1 MGRASPLR
9 RNREFQLLWSGQAT
23 SELGTRT
30 AQLAYPL
37 LVLAVTGSP
46 AKAGLVGFASGLPVF
61 LFGLPAGALVDR
73 VDRRR
78 LMLVCDGVRAI
89 SVATIAL
96 ALLDGSLVFAQ
107 IVVVA
112 FIEGTMTVLANP
124 AERGALRQIVSRD
137 DIPTAIAQNE
147 ARVYGASLAGPPLGG
162 LLFGAARFAPFLFDA
177 VSYVC
182 SFATLAAISTP
193 FQEERRPARTRLR
206 HEVAEGLRWLAKQ
219 PFLRAAVLL
228 AGAGNFVSNALG
240 LVIIVLARGQ
250 GASATLIGAIFAIFA
265 AGGLLGSVAAP
276 ALQRR
281 LSARH
286 AVIGYLVIY
295 ALLVPILA
303 VASPLELGLLF
314 GAMLFGAPVLNA
326 IFGAYEVALVP
337 DRLLG
342 RVEAANAVVTA
353 GAGPLSRLT
362 AGILLSLIG
371 GTSTVVVFAAISAA
385 TALLAIG
392 SRAIRQVPDLTALA
406 AEPTAARDNLSRPER
421 LWPHSGAPTNQP
433 LIRR

>member
-1 MGRASPLR
+1 
-9 RNREFQLLWSGQAT
+9 
-23 SELGTRT
+23 
-30 AQLAYPL
+30 
-37 LVLAVTGSP
+37 
-46 AKAGLVGFASGLPVF
+46 LPVF

-89 SVATIAL
+89 SVASIAL
-96 ALLDGSLVFAQ
+96 ALLEGSLAFAQ

-112 FIEGTMTVLANP
+112 FVEGTMTVLADP
-124 AERGALRQIVSRD
+124 AERGALRQIVPRE

-162 LLFGAARFAPFLFDA
+162 FLFGAARFAPFLFDA
-177 VSYVC
+177 FSYVC

-193 FQEERRPARTRLR
+193 FQEERGPAHTRLR
-206 HEVAEGLRWLAKQ
+206 HEVVEGLRWLAKQ
-219 PFLRAAVLL
+219 SFLRAAVLL
-228 AGAGNFVSNALG
+228 AGAGNFVSNGLA

-250 GASATLIGAIFAIFA
+250 GASATLIGAVFAIFA
-265 AGGLLGSVAAP
+265 AGGLLGSIAAP

-281 LSARH
+281 LSAPH

-303 VASPLELGLLF
+303 IASPLELGLLF
-314 GAMLFGAPVLNA
+314 GAMLFGAPTLNA

-342 RVEAANAVVTA
+342 RGRIGQRRRNRRRRPPLASNRRLPPLLDRRNPHGCRLRGDQRRHGTA
-353 GAGPLSRLT
+353 RH
-362 AGILLSLIG
+362 
-371 GTSTVVVFAAISAA
+371 
-385 TALLAIG
+385 
-392 SRAIRQVPDLTALA
+392 RQPRN
-406 AEPTAARDNLSRPER
+406 PARSRPHGSHR
-421 LWPHSGAPTNQP
+421 GAHGRP
-433 LIRR
+433 LTLA